1 MPLLPLQITLP
12 SSLLS
17 LSSPSPPSQYKYPD
31 GSDLER
37 HALYSNYKEL
47 VEDKYE
53 VSFHVP
59 EVSHR
64 PGSDIAIE
72 VHIKN
77 CGSRTV
83 EVCGH
88 VSCSAVMY
96 TGKVLRSVDKKV
108 VRQRINVS
116 TTEKVKMEAGE
127 RVFTEFPGER
137 VYLLFDIL
145 LVHSGTTQVFEHKV
159 YVGPTPPKMEVQTSS
174 HLGLGEEAKVT
185 VQFTNPLPFK
195 MEAVSLNVEND
206 NLLHGNH
213 GNCMAL
219 PFYIKPLLPYIYT
232 HTLILDDL
240 VHEIG
245 DIGANATIYYTF
257 NIIGLKVG
265 TFRLVIGL
273 GSDHVQLVTGEA
285 EVRGWWVRLCPP

>member
-1 MPLLPLQITLP
+1 MYKSKSYHISVPLLALQITLP
-12 SSLLS
+12 SLFPPLPLPLLS

-37 HALYSNYKEL
+37 HALYRNYKEL

-64 PGSDIAIE
+64 LGSDIAME

-116 TTEKVKMEAGE
+116 STEVVKMEAGE

-145 LVHSGTTQVFEHKV
+145 LAHSGTTQVFEHKV
-159 YVGPTPPKMEVQTSS
+159 YVGPTPQRWRFRPRPTWVLGRRPKSRSS
-174 HLGLGEEAKVT
+174 SPTPSLSRWRPCHSMWRTTTCCMVT
-185 VQFTNPLPFK
+185 MVTIFHCHF
-195 MEAVSLNVEND
+195 
-206 NLLHGNH
+206 
-213 GNCMAL
+213 
-219 PFYIKPLLPYIYT
+219 IKPVLSFTQMCTTHSISVHIHLP
-232 HTLILDDL
+232 
-240 VHEIG
+240 
-245 DIGANATIYYTF
+245 
-257 NIIGLKVG
+257 
-265 TFRLVIGL
+265 
-273 GSDHVQLVTGEA
+273 
-285 EVRGWWVRLCPP
+285 